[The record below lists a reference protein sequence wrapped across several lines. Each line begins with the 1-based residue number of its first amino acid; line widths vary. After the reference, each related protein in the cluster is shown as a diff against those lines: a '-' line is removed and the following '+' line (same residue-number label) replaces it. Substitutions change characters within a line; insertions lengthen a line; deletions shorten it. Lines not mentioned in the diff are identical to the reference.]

1 MKLVRVGEFGR
12 ERAALLG
19 PQDEIFQLPYS
30 IGDVDAT
37 FWRSGRLDELI
48 EMVHANSLRVD
59 VREPVRFGAPI
70 AKPEKV
76 ICIGLNYR
84 RHAEETGS
92 VIPDEPIVFMKAP
105 NCVIGPSDQILIP
118 RGSTKTDW
126 EIELGVVIGRQ
137 SRYLESLEEARGA
150 IAGYCISHDVSERE
164 FQLERGGQWDKGKS
178 CETFNPLGPWLVTAD
193 EIDDPQNLG
202 LSLKVNGVTRQEGST
217 SDMIF
222 EVDYLVWY
230 LSQFMILEPGDLIN
244 TGTPAGVSLGHDDVP
259 FLREGDVVELSIV
272 GLGSQRSVIGQA
284 DGESYLNSHAKSPSS
299 WRSAVEP

>member
-12 ERAALLG
+12 ERAAVLG
-19 PQDEIFQLPYS
+19 PKNEILRIPDSF
-30 IGDVDAT
+30 GEFDAT
-37 FWRSGRLDELI
+37 FWRDGRLGELI
-48 EMVHANSLRVD
+48 EMVHANALRFD
-59 VREPVRFGAPI
+59 VGEPVRFGSPI

-76 ICIGLNYR
+76 ICIGLNYLD
-84 RHAEETGS
+84 HANETGS
-92 VIPDEPIVFMKAP
+92 AIPDEPIVFMKAP
-105 NCVIGPSDQILIP
+105 NCIIGPNDQILIP

-178 CETFNPLGPWLVTAD
+178 CETFNPLGPWLVSTD
-193 EIDDPQNLG
+193 EIDDPQSLSM
-202 LSLKVNGVTRQEGST
+202 SLKVNGVIRQEGST

-222 EVDYLVWY
+222 DVNYIVWY
-230 LSQFMILEPGDLIN
+230 LSQFMVLEPGDLIN
-244 TGTPAGVSLGHDDVP
+244 TGTPAGVSLGHDDIP
-259 FLREGDVVELSIV
+259 YLRDGDLVELTIE

-284 DGESYLNSHAKSPSS
+284 DGEPHLDGRVMSPPS
-299 WRSAVEP
+299 RRRV